1 MEHFENVLN
10 RDTVAGKDIDE
21 NEKVCDTLDLKKDLF
36 FEEEKVTVL
45 KGLKNDK
52 APGADSVIN
61 DFLKYGDSKVTNM
74 LLKIMN
80 MIFEKGEYLTIL
92 RKPELNHCIRKVTTV
107 SVVIIEALVWSL

>member
-1 MEHFENVLN
+1 M
-10 RDTVAGKDIDE
+10 
-21 NEKVCDTLDLKKDLF
+21 
-36 FEEEKVTVL
+36 TVL

-61 DFLKYGDSKVTNM
+61 DFLKYGDSKVTNK

-92 RKPELNHCIRKVTTV
+92 GKPELNHCIRKVIRV
-107 SVVIIEALVWSL
+107 SIVTIKALVWSL